1 MKKLLF
7 LFALVTLVASCNND
21 NDAPIAEEPLKYD
34 TVLSL
39 PETDVFVQGQSLRNS
54 VAMTKGNYKWPD
66 VNEAEGWESAR
77 FSLRADN
84 TIPDFYDKSS
94 SLYFGR
100 APGKVGN
107 NKGKVYSL
115 YPYGRYNDRDLD
127 YYQKDKKTGSNIGL
141 FRYVYDVNGK
151 TTQPAIMEA
160 PLVVDILGDEKSDLE
175 TAIAKGQNVTKN
187 QKSLDRVNEL
197 LAMGSEYLEKHVLW
211 YVVKEVGMK
220 NGWHVNGVIS
230 ENEVEPFIPGSV
242 PDEVEV
248 DVHQQEHTNWNE
260 IKTSIHVRAD
270 VESVV
275 VNIPIKQENIVEKD
289 DFAIRVFDFDYS
301 EYHITHTVA
310 HNENGITIT
319 IENIPAELIQNLK
332 DNFGDGL
339 TIEIHSYCTTEDI
352 WDDLKN
358 SRVLTGKPC
367 TVRGQVHSALHPETE
382 PAAPG
387 DPYPYPIHV
396 DSK

>member
-34 TVLSL
+34 TVLFL
-39 PETDVFVQGQSLRNS
+39 PETEVFVQGQSLRSS
-54 VAMTKGNYKWPD
+54 VSQTTLTKSSYKWPF
-66 VNEAEGWESAR
+66 VNEAEGWETAR
-77 FSLRADN
+77 FSIRADGF
-84 TIPDFYDKSS
+84 IPGYIDQSS
-94 SLYFGR
+94 TLYYGR
-100 APGKVGN
+100 APGKDGN
-107 NKGKVYSL
+107 NRGEVYSL

-127 YYQKDKKTGSNIGL
+127 YYQKDKKTGYNIGL
-141 FRYVYDVNGK
+141 FRYVLDQEGLK
-151 TTQPAIMEA
+151 TQFAIKKA
-160 PLVVDILGDEKSDLE
+160 PKVVDILQDEINDNK
-175 TAIAKGQNVTKN
+175 KN
-187 QKSLDRVNEL
+187 LDKVNEWMAL
-197 LAMGSEYLEKHVLW
+197 EAAEPGYLDKHVLW
-211 YVVKEVGMK
+211 YVVKEVGMRY
-220 NGWHVNGVIS
+220 GWHVNGVIVDY
-230 ENEVEPFIPGSV
+230 EV
-242 PDEVEV
+242 PDKSTLSNNVPSNVEI
-248 DVHQQEHTNWNE
+248 DIHQQEHTNWNE